1 MKKMYLNLLT
11 VFAISGLASSQ
22 ALAVAYLQNNY
33 GADVEYIEIN
43 PALAAHPHY
52 ARYVKKLE
60 KGKTATLTDF
70 FNKGELSLRK
80 VGGSFQDVSGIINQ
94 INNEQNQHPGES
106 AVITINYSFN
116 PLYWSLSPSW
126 TARY

>member
-11 VFAISGLASSQ
+11 VLAISSLASSQ
-22 ALAVAYLQNNY
+22 VLARTYLQNNY

-43 PALAAHPHY
+43 PALATTPHY
-52 ARYVKKLE
+52 TRYIKKVANGT
-60 KGKTATLTDF
+60 KVILTDF
-70 FNKGELSLRK
+70 FNNDQLSLRK

-94 INNEQNQHPGES
+94 INNEQNQHRNET

-116 PLYWSLSPSW
+116 PLYWSLSLSW
-126 TARY
+126 IRE